1 MRLFSRKNKFEGL
14 NYLELT
20 PVRRYEYVEKDTG
33 LIDVLVPR
41 FNDKILGKYLQPR
54 LKNKY
59 IKANLDDIGTL
70 TWQLIDG
77 TSQVYQIADSLSTE
91 FGERVHPSNDRLI
104 AFLNQ
109 LYRNDFIYFKEI
121 RKD

>member
-1 MRLFSRKNKFEGL
+1 M
-14 NYLELT
+14 ELT
-20 PVRRYEYVEKDTG
+20 PIRRYEHVEKDTG
-33 LIDVLVPR
+33 LVDVLVPR
-41 FNDKILGKYLQPR
+41 FNDKVFGRILQPR

-70 TWQLIDG
+70 TWKLIDG
-77 TSQVYQIADSLSTE
+77 TSQVYQIAEALSSE

>member
-20 PVRRYEYVEKDTG
+20 PVRRYEHVEKDTG